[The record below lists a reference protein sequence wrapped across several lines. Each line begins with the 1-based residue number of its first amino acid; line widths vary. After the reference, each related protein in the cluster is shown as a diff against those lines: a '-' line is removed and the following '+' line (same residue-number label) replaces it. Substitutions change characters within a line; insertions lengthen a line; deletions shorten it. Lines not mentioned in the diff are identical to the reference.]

1 MSLRRKAV
9 SGVKWTFASQIS
21 RQVIQF
27 VSTAI
32 LARLL
37 APSDYGL
44 LAMALVVV
52 GIIELFRDL
61 GTSAALIQRRDLLR
75 LSFEFILAERF
86 HWASS
91 CSSPMGVFF
100 HDRQYLSRTPTRAFA
115 SSPGPHFREFPAL
128 DKSNE
133 HC

>member
-61 GTSAALIQRRDLLR
+61 GTSAALIQRKEISSDC
-75 LSFEFILAERF
+75 LSSLFWLNAFVGLVA
-86 HWASS
+86 AL
-91 CSSPMGVFF
+91 SPMGVFF

-115 SSPGPHFREFPAL
+115 
-128 DKSNE
+128 
-133 HC
+133 